1 MLQVVSLS
9 ATYRGCCALDGV
21 SLVVQ
26 PGECVALVGPNGAG
40 KSTLLKG
47 ILGLLPL
54 AAGQALWRD
63 RPVVA
68 MRRRVA
74 YLPQRSRVDWDYPVS
89 AGNVVLMG
97 RTAQAGWWRGFDRSA
112 RRAAQG
118 AMERLG
124 IWGLRHRPVGRLSG
138 GQQQR
143 VFLARAIAQ
152 EAELIILDEPLAA
165 VDRHSAHIVNRTIA
179 DLRQGG
185 KAILVATHEWGDDL
199 GRYDRLV
206 LLNRSIIASGTP
218 AAVMTPEN
226 LRRAYEASEL
236 DPLPLA
242 EPPRSPLAC

>member
-1 MLQVVSLS
+1 MLNIVSLS
-9 ATYRGCCALDGV
+9 ATYRGCAALSGV

-54 AAGQALWRD
+54 TAGQAFWRD
-63 RPVVA
+63 RPVAAV
-68 MRRRVA
+68 RRRVA

-97 RTAQAGWWRGFDRSA
+97 RTAQMGWWRGFDRSA
-112 RRAAQG
+112 RRAAQE

-124 IWGLRHRPVGRLSG
+124 VWGLRQRPVGQLSG

-152 EAELIILDEPLAA
+152 EAELIMFDEPLAA
-165 VDRHSAHIVNRTIA
+165 VDRQSAHIVNTAIA
-179 DLRQGG
+179 DLRQAG

-199 GRYDRLV
+199 ERYDRLV
-206 LLNRSIIASGTP
+206 LLNRSVIAAGAP

-226 LRRAYEASEL
+226 LRRAYDCTDLTPMA
-236 DPLPLA
+236 LA
-242 EPPRSPLAC
+242 EPTRSQFAC

>member
-1 MLQVVSLS
+1 MLNIVSLS
-9 ATYRGCCALDGV
+9 ATYRGYAALNGV

-54 AAGQALWRD
+54 TAGQAFWRD
-63 RPVVA
+63 LPVAAV
-68 MRRRVA
+68 RRRVA

-97 RTAQAGWWRGFDRSA
+97 RTAQMGWWRGFDRSA
-112 RRAAQG
+112 RRAAQE

-124 IWGLRHRPVGRLSG
+124 VWGLRYRPVGQLSG

-152 EAELIILDEPLAA
+152 EAELIMFDEPLAA
-165 VDRHSAHIVNRTIA
+165 VDRQSAHIVNEAIA
-179 DLRQGG
+179 QLRQAG

-206 LLNRSIIASGTP
+206 LLNRSVIAAGVP

-226 LRRAYEASEL
+226 LRRAYDCSDL
-236 DPLPLA
+236 MPMTVA
-242 EPPRSPLAC
+242 EPTRSPFAC